1 MSYIQEAMERI
12 VLLRDKASLL
22 SDTIFTC
29 FMLAFGRDS
38 AGEQQSISPKLRI
51 HEQAVLLAVILNV
64 QASIIGMSRV
74 GSEQANAD
82 KQSELMR
89 WLLGS
94 EIVFEAVDKFY
105 TGYICGDIVPG
116 RAVHNKSLRMIVPA
130 RCVVPS
136 VPALDNT
143 NPKHH
148 DEVLAQFVTS
158 GMEQRLCDGYAMFTA
173 LLGSYEL
180 LKVEVRRLIDSQKK
194 PKAQTSSLLY
204 YLSHLPMVLSN
215 YGAQPMLK
223 TSAYSKEHAQLFGL
237 LHDFA
242 TMFWAPGVAQSCP
255 QLREVMLEVGI
266 AITIMS
272 LKRNAGT
279 YGRLTVDPA
288 CVPDVELTTRI
299 SKFCLETEIPSMSGE
314 DGVVWNFICGYNQV
328 HPMSSG
334 RPSPGSRNFS
344 HPLNKSTALHHWML
358 HVLLTNLR
366 ALADTTVLDDA
377 PILFSYK
384 MGSGTSNTFSL
395 GDLSAILAVLP
406 TSSQEAIDDDRVLEL
421 LQNTT
426 TLTVLQ
432 ERLRVLEHLSRVVVV
447 RYPRFTRG
455 KNQYWAMDTF
465 ISLPDLE
472 KGMLSMGHMIRPR
485 NSCQRL
491 QRSRSITALSTFM

>member
-1 MSYIQEAMERI
+1 MERI

-22 SDTIFTC
+22 CNTIFTG

-38 AGEQQSISPKLRI
+38 GGEQNSISPNLRI

-74 GSEQANAD
+74 GSEQGNAD

-94 EIVFEAVDKFY
+94 ELVVQAVDKFY
-105 TGYICGDIVPG
+105 TGYICGEIVPG
-116 RAVHNKSLRMIVPA
+116 RAVHTKSLRMIVPT
-130 RCVVPS
+130 RCAGAS

-148 DEVLAQFVTS
+148 QEVLAQFVTS
-158 GMEQRLCDGYAMFTA
+158 SMEQRLCDGYAMFTA
-173 LLGSYEL
+173 LLGTYEE
-180 LKVEVRRLIDSQKK
+180 LKIEVRRLIAEKKK

-204 YLSHLPMVLSN
+204 FLSHLPMVLSN

-223 TSAYSKEHAQLFGL
+223 TSAYSNEHAQLFGL

-242 TMFWAPGVAQSCP
+242 TMFWAPGVVQSCP
-255 QLREVMLEVGI
+255 QLRELILEFGI

-272 LKRNAGT
+272 LKRNAGS

-288 CVPDVELTTRI
+288 CVPDVEMTARI
-299 SKFCLETEIPSMSGE
+299 SEFCLETKIPSMSTE
-314 DGVVWNFICGYNQV
+314 DGAVWNFFCGYNQV
-328 HPMSSG
+328 HPMSSS
-334 RPSPGSRNFS
+334 RPLPASRNFS
-344 HPLNKSTALHHWML
+344 HPYNKSTALHHWML

-366 ALADTTVLDDA
+366 ALADTTTLDAA

-384 MGSGTSNTFSL
+384 FGSGTSNTFSL

-406 TSSQEAIDDDRVLEL
+406 TSAQDAIDDVRVLEL
-421 LQNTT
+421 LQSTT
-426 TLTVLQ
+426 RMTALQ
-432 ERLRVLEHLSRVVVV
+432 ERLRVLEHMSRVVVV
-447 RYPRFTRG
+447 RAPRFRRG
-455 KNQYWAMDTF
+455 KNLYWAMDTCLT
-465 ISLPDLE
+465 LPDLE
-472 KGMLSMGHMIRPR
+472 TGMLSMGRTSRPR
-485 NSCQRL
+485 NSCQKVH
-491 QRSRSITALSTFM
+491 RSRSM

>member
-1 MSYIQEAMERI
+1 MDKWYDRNHIHIQDSMERI
-12 VLLRDKASLL
+12 AVLREKASLL
-22 SDTIFTC
+22 SNTIFTC

-38 AGEQQSISPKLRI
+38 GGEQISISPNLRI

-74 GSEQANAD
+74 GGEQANAD

-94 EIVFEAVDKFY
+94 AIVFQAVDKIY

-116 RAVHNKSLRMIVPA
+116 RAVHTKSLRMIVPA
-130 RCVVPS
+130 RCTGAS
-136 VPALDNT
+136 VPGLDNT

-148 DEVLAQFVTS
+148 QEVLAQFVTT

-173 LLGSYEL
+173 LLGSYEE
-180 LKVEVRRLIDSQKK
+180 LKFEVRRLIAGKKK

-215 YGAQPMLK
+215 YGAQPMVK
-223 TSAYSKEHAQLFGL
+223 TSAYSREHAQLFGL

-255 QLREVMLEVGI
+255 QLRELMLEVGI
-266 AITIMS
+266 AVTIMS
-272 LKRNAGT
+272 LKRNAGS

-288 CVPDVELTTRI
+288 CVPDIDLTTRI
-299 SKFCLETEIPSMSGE
+299 SKFCSETEIPIMSTE
-314 DGVVWNFICGYNQV
+314 DGEVWNFICGYNHV

-334 RPSPGSRNFS
+334 RPSPGSRNFV
-344 HPLNKSTALHHWML
+344 HPYNKSTALHHWML

-366 ALADTTVLDDA
+366 ALADTTALDEA
-377 PILFSYK
+377 PILFSYTI
-384 MGSGTSNTFSL
+384 GSGTSNTFAL
-395 GDLSAILAVLP
+395 ADLIAILAVLP
-406 TSSQEAIDDDRVLEL
+406 TSSQEAIDDVRVLEL
-421 LQNTT
+421 LQSTT

-432 ERLRVLEHLSRVVVV
+432 ERLRVLEHLSRVVVL
-447 RYPRFTRG
+447 RTPRFTSG
-455 KNQYWAMDTF
+455 KNKYWANDTG

-472 KGMLSMGHMIRPR
+472 RGMVSMGRKASANQPSGR
-485 NSCQRL
+485 QRM
-491 QRSRSITALSTFM
+491 RR

>member
-1 MSYIQEAMERI
+1 MERI

-22 SDTIFTC
+22 SNTIFTG

-38 AGEQQSISPKLRI
+38 GGEQISISPNLRI

-82 KQSELMR
+82 NQSELMR

-94 EIVFEAVDKFY
+94 ELVIQAVDMIY

-116 RAVHNKSLRMIVPA
+116 RAVHTKSLRMIVPTRCA
-130 RCVVPS
+130 RAS

-148 DEVLAQFVTS
+148 QEVLAQFVTS

-173 LLGSYEL
+173 LLGTYEE
-180 LKVEVRRLIDSQKK
+180 LKIEVRRLIADKKK

-242 TMFWAPGVAQSCP
+242 TMFWAPGVVQSCP
-255 QLREVMLEVGI
+255 QLRELMLEFGI

-272 LKRNAGT
+272 LKRNAGS
-279 YGRLTVDPA
+279 YGRLAVDPA
-288 CVPDVELTTRI
+288 CVPDGEMTARI
-299 SKFCLETEIPSMSGE
+299 SEFCLETEIPSMSTE
-314 DGVVWNFICGYNQV
+314 DGVVWNFFCGYNQV
-328 HPMSSG
+328 HPMSTS
-334 RPSPGSRNFS
+334 RPLPGSRNFS
-344 HPLNKSTALHHWML
+344 HPYNKSTALHHWML

-366 ALADTTVLDDA
+366 ALADTTALDEA
-377 PILFSYK
+377 PTLFSYK
-384 MGSGTSNTFSL
+384 FGSGTSNTFSL
-395 GDLSAILAVLP
+395 ADLSAILAVLP
-406 TSSQEAIDDDRVLEL
+406 TSAQDAIDDERVLEL
-421 LQNTT
+421 LQSTT
-426 TLTVLQ
+426 RVTALQ

-447 RYPRFTRG
+447 RAPRFTRG
-455 KNQYWAMDTF
+455 KNLYWAMDTCLT
-465 ISLPDLE
+465 LPDLE
-472 KGMLSMGHMIRPR
+472 TGMLSMGRITRSRNPR
-485 NSCQRL
+485 QKL
-491 QRSRSITALSTFM
+491 QRSRSM